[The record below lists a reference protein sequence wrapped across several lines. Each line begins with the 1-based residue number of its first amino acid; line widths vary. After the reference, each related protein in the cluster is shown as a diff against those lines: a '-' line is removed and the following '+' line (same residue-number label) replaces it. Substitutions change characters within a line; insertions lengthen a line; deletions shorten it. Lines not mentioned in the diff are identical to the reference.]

1 MQIASRSS
9 YSGLIDLDWSRPLGR
24 WKDPRLV
31 RMARGRSRHMVRF
44 VELEGKVFA
53 VKELDDR
60 LAVKEYE
67 MLKEMAD
74 SSLPA
79 VEVACVVVKRTTP
92 DGEPLDGAVVTRFL
106 DYALPYTYLLRRDGW
121 SQSQKRLIDA
131 AAVLL
136 VQLHLEGFWWGDFS
150 LGNALFRR
158 DAGELRAYLVDAETA
173 ERHEKLSDG
182 QRRYDVDIAVENMAG
197 GLADLVAGGKVKTD
211 VDPIDVALQLAERYE
226 ALWAE
231 VTSEEEFSSDEL
243 WRLEDRVRRLNA
255 LGFDASELSVVS
267 LVGKDRIRIRPLVVE
282 EGHHGRRLARLT
294 GINVQ
299 ENQARRLLNDLDF
312 YRAELERDR
321 RAPLSEAIAA
331 HRWMTERFE
340 PFVMAIPPDLA
351 GRLEPAEAYH
361 QYLEHRWFLSEAAG
375 HDVSDA
381 EAMRSFFDSVLRP
394 RPEEKL
400 VFDEP
405 TQELP
410 ISWLTSPSDNPPT
423 AGQSRIRAGTSSYE
437 PSTSGSLGGS
447 TQDEDTEGNDPEDTG
462 TQDTEDRPVIS
473 G

>member
-1 MQIASRSS
+1 
-9 YSGLIDLDWSRPLGR
+9 
-24 WKDPRLV
+24 
-31 RMARGRSRHMVRF
+31 MVRF
-44 VELEGKVFA
+44 VELEGRVFA

-60 LAVKEYE
+60 FALKEYA
-67 MLKEMAD
+67 MLKAMAEA
-74 SSLPA
+74 SLPV
-79 VEVACVVVKRTTP
+79 VEVACVVVDRKTKA
-92 DGEPLDGAVVTRFL
+92 GEHLDGAVVTRFL

-121 SQSQKRLIDA
+121 STSQRRLIDA

-150 LGNALFRR
+150 LANALFRR

-173 ERHEKLSDG
+173 EHHPKLSDG

-197 GLADLVAGGKVKTD
+197 GLADLVAAGKASTD
-211 VDPIDVALQLAERYE
+211 TDPVDVALQLADRYE

-294 GINVQ
+294 GISVQ

-312 YRAELERDR
+312 HKAGLERDSR
-321 RAPLSEAIAA
+321 VAVSEAIAA
-331 HRWMTERFE
+331 HHWLTERFE
-340 PFVMAIPPDLA
+340 PFVTSIPADLL

-381 EAMRSFFDSVLRP
+381 EAMRSFFESVLRH
-394 RPEEKL
+394 RPEERL
-400 VFDEP
+400 LFDEP
-405 TQELP
+405 TTELP
-410 ISWLTSPSDNPPT
+410 ITWFVSYDSPVGSDQSGSSPESPSP
-423 AGQSRIRAGTSSYE
+423 GSEGSS
-437 PSTSGSLGGS
+437 PGRGAS
-447 TQDEDTEGNDPEDTG
+447 EG
-462 TQDTEDRPVIS
+462 
-473 G
+473 

>member
-1 MQIASRSS
+1 MEMQIASQSS
-9 YSGLIDLDWSRPLGR
+9 YAGLVDLDWSKPLGR

-31 RMARGRSRHMVRF
+31 RMARGRSRHIVRF
-44 VELEGKVFA
+44 VELEGRVFA

-60 LAVKEYE
+60 FALKEYA

-74 SSLPA
+74 SSLP
-79 VEVACVVVKRTTP
+79 VVDVACVVVNRATKS
-92 DGEPLDGAVVTRFL
+92 GEHLDGAVVTRFL

-121 SQSQKRLIDA
+121 STSQQRLIDA

-150 LGNALFRR
+150 LANALFRR

-173 ERHEKLSDG
+173 EHHPTLSDG

-197 GLADLVAGGKVKTD
+197 GLADLVAAGKVSTD
-211 VDPIDVALQLAERYE
+211 TDPVDVALQLAERYE

-243 WRLEDRVRRLNA
+243 WRLEDRVRRLNT

-294 GINVQ
+294 GISVQ

-312 YRAELERDR
+312 YKAELERGGR
-321 RAPLSEAIAA
+321 SAVSEAIAA
-331 HRWMTERFE
+331 HRWLTERFE
-340 PFVMAIPPDLA
+340 PFLMAIPPDLQ

-361 QYLEHRWFLSEAAG
+361 QFLEHRWFLSEAAG
-375 HDVSDA
+375 RDVSDGD
-381 EAMRSFFDSVLRP
+381 AMRSFFDSVLRP
-394 RPEEKL
+394 RPEERL
-400 VFDEP
+400 LFDEP
-405 TQELP
+405 TTELP
-410 ISWLTSPSDNPPT
+410 ITWFQSAEVADTPASDTP
-423 AGQSRIRAGTSSYE
+423 ASE
-437 PSTSGSLGGS
+437 PSVGF
-447 TQDEDTEGNDPEDTG
+447 
-462 TQDTEDRPVIS
+462 
-473 G
+473 